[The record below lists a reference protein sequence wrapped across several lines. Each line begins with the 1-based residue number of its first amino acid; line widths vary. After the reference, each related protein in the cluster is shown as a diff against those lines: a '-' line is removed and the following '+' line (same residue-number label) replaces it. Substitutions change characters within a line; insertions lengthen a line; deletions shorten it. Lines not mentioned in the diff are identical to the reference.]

1 MFLKYKIIY
10 TTLIFLVMV
19 FNTNAS
25 KELTVGMDAPDFKLV
40 DQDNIERSLADYKGK
55 WVVLYFYP
63 KDDTPGCT
71 KEACSFRDNIE
82 IINKLNTSILGV
94 SVDSQESHKEFSE
107 KYSLPFPILA
117 DINGKVAE
125 KYDSFSS
132 FVGFKYAS
140 RHTFI
145 INPSGKIHKIY
156 KKVDPSKHA
165 AEIIEELE
173 KHVLCSTN
181 TSPLS

>member
-1 MFLKYKIIY
+1 
-10 TTLIFLVMV
+10 MV
-19 FNTNAS
+19 FNVNA
-25 KELTVGMDAPDFKLV
+25 KDKLTVGAEAPSFTLS
-40 DQDNIERSLADYKGK
+40 DQDNIKRTLDEYRGK

-71 KEACSFRDNIE
+71 TEACSFRDNIE
-82 IINKLNTSILGV
+82 IINNLNTTILGV
-94 SVDSQESHKEFSE
+94 SVDSNESHKEFSE

-117 DINGKVAE
+117 DRDGEVAQS
-125 KYDSFSS
+125 YDSFGS

-156 KKVDPSKHA
+156 KKVNPSKHA
-165 AEIIEELE
+165 AEIIAEL
-173 KHVLCSTN
+173 KN
-181 TSPLS
+181 NI

>member
-1 MFLKYKIIY
+1 MFLNKKIIY
-10 TTLIFLVMV
+10 TTLIFLLMV
-19 FNTNAS
+19 FNTKANEDLS
-25 KELTVGMDAPDFKLV
+25 VGMNAPDFVLV
-40 DQDNIERSLADYKGK
+40 DQNNIERSLSDFKGE

-71 KEACSFRDNIE
+71 TEACSFRDNME
-82 IINKLNTSILGV
+82 IISKLNANILGV

-117 DINGKVAE
+117 DVNGKVAK
-125 KYDSFSS
+125 KYDSYGS

-145 INPSGKIHKIY
+145 INPSGKIHKVY
-156 KKVDPSKHA
+156 KKVNPSKHA
-165 AEIIEELE
+165 SEVIEEL
-173 KHVLCSTN
+173 KN
-181 TSPLS
+181 NI

>member
-1 MFLKYKIIY
+1 MFFINKVIY
-10 TTLIFLVMV
+10 TTLIFLLMV
-19 FNTNAS
+19 FNVNA
-25 KELTVGMDAPDFKLV
+25 KDKLIVGAEAPSFTLS
-40 DQDNIERSLADYKGK
+40 DQDNIKRTLDEYRGK

-71 KEACSFRDNIE
+71 AEACSFRDNIE
-82 IINKLNTSILGV
+82 IINNLNTTILGV
-94 SVDSQESHKEFSE
+94 SVDSNESHKEFSE

-117 DINGKVAE
+117 DKDGEVA
-125 KYDSFSS
+125 KSYDSFGS

-156 KKVDPSKHA
+156 KKVNPSKHA
-165 AEIIEELE
+165 AEIIAEL
-173 KHVLCSTN
+173 KN
-181 TSPLS
+181 NI

>member
-1 MFLKYKIIY
+1 MFLNKKIIY
-10 TTLIFLVMV
+10 TTLIFLLMV
-19 FNTNAS
+19 FNTNANE
-25 KELTVGMDAPDFKLV
+25 ELSTGMNAPDFVLV
-40 DQDNIERSLADYKGK
+40 DQNNIERSLSDFKGE

-71 KEACSFRDNIE
+71 TEACSFRDNME
-82 IINKLNTSILGV
+82 IISKLNTNILGV

-117 DINGKVAE
+117 DVNGEVAK
-125 KYDSFSS
+125 KYDSYGS

-145 INPSGKIHKIY
+145 INPSGKIHKVY
-156 KKVDPSKHA
+156 KKVNPSKHA
-165 AEIIEELE
+165 SEVIEEL
-173 KHVLCSTN
+173 KN
-181 TSPLS
+181 NI

>member
-1 MFLKYKIIY
+1 MFLNKKIIC
-10 TTLIFLVMV
+10 TTLVLLLMI
-19 FNTNAS
+19 FNTNANEKLS
-25 KELTVGMDAPDFKLV
+25 AGMTAPDFTLV
-40 DQDNIERSLADYKGK
+40 DQDNIKRTLSDFQGE

-71 KEACSFRDNIE
+71 TEACSFRDNIE
-82 IINKLNTSILGV
+82 IINNLNTNILGV

-117 DINGKVAE
+117 DINGEVAK
-125 KYDSFSS
+125 KYDSYGS

-156 KKVDPSKHA
+156 KKVNPSKHA
-165 AEIIEELE
+165 SEIIEEL
-173 KHVLCSTN
+173 KN
-181 TSPLS
+181 NI

>member
-1 MFLKYKIIY
+1 MFLIKKIIF
-10 TTLIFLVMV
+10 TTLIFLLMV
-19 FNTNAS
+19 FNTNANEDLS
-25 KELTVGMDAPDFKLV
+25 AGMNAPDFVLV
-40 DQDNIERSLADYKGK
+40 DQNNIERSLSDFKGE

-71 KEACSFRDNIE
+71 TEACSFRDNME
-82 IINKLNTSILGV
+82 IIGKLNANILGV

-117 DINGKVAE
+117 DVNGEVAK
-125 KYDSFSS
+125 KYDSYGS

-145 INPSGKIHKIY
+145 INPSGKIHKVY
-156 KKVDPSKHA
+156 KKVNPSKHA
-165 AEIIEELE
+165 SEVIEEL
-173 KHVLCSTN
+173 KN
-181 TSPLS
+181 NI